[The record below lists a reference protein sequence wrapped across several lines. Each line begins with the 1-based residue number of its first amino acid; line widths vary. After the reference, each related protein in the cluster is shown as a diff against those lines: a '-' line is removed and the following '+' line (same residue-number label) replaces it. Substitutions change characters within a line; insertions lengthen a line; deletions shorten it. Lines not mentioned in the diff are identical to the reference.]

1 MTATDSELTLAV
13 PGTPLAYPNGLECV
27 WRFIATDAGQMTVT
41 FHHFDLEPAGDLII
55 IGMFT
60 IFELTFLHIGGLII
74 HETVWNLKCLN
85 FTLAGSNI
93 EQLPKNIRK

>member
-55 IGMFT
+55 IGMF
-60 IFELTFLHIGGLII
+60 ILLF
-74 HETVWNLKCLN
+74 
-85 FTLAGSNI
+85 
-93 EQLPKNIRK
+93 